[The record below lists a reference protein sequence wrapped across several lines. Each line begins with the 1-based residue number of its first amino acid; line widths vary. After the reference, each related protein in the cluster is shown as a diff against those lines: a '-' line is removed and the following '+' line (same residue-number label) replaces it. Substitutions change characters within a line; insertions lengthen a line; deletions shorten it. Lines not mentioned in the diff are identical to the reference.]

1 MAFGLGR
8 GLSTPLIVINF
19 ILYLIAAA
27 LAGWALNRNINASV
41 GTGEGPVGTFS
52 ETLTTS
58 RQPWPIAL

>member
-27 LAGWALNRNINASV
+27 LAGWAFNRSISPSL
-41 GTGEGPVGTFS
+41 GEGPVGTS
-52 ETLTTS
+52 L
-58 RQPWPIAL
+58 

>member
-8 GLSTPLIVINF
+8 GLSTPLMVINF

-41 GTGEGPVGTFS
+41 GTGEGPVGTF
-52 ETLTTS
+52 L
-58 RQPWPIAL
+58 